1 MYSYKFNFFHLIRIV
16 SLSLNNFYKCF
27 RSKYLKYDME
37 NRNKIRWGIIGLGN
51 IANQFATDLKLIED
65 AKLNAVASRNTDKA
79 SEFALKHN
87 CATFYGSYEELF
99 ADDQIDIVYIA
110 TPHDSHA
117 ELSIKAMQNG
127 KHVLC
132 EKPLSLSYSDTVRMI
147 ETSNKYNKFFMEA
160 FWTRFIPS
168 IKELLSK
175 VKDGE
180 IGEVKYINADF
191 AFINRELGTRL
202 TDKKLG
208 GGALYDIG
216 VYPLFLSYIL
226 LGIPKD
232 IIAKSIYH
240 TTGVD
245 LQTTMILQY
254 ESAQAVLHAG
264 LVSASDMKATISGTS
279 GRIDIDSPWF
289 MTEGYSVFVNEQE
302 EKFHIPNIGKGYSYE
317 AIECHQC
324 IRQNQIESKLWSH
337 QNSLDLSRITE
348 DVRKQINVEFS

>member
-1 MYSYKFNFFHLIRIV
+1 MK
-16 SLSLNNFYKCF
+16 KD
-27 RSKYLKYDME
+27 K
-37 NRNKIRWGIIGLGN
+37 KIKWGIIGLGN
-51 IANQFATDLKLIED
+51 IAHLFVSDLRLIEE
-65 AKLNAVASRNTDKA
+65 AELCAVASRDINKA
-79 SEFALKHN
+79 NEFAEKHECN
-87 CATFYGSYEELF
+87 RFYGSYDELF

-117 ELSIKAMQNG
+117 ELSIKAMENG

-132 EKPLSLSYSDTVRMI
+132 EKPLSLSYNDALRMT
-147 ETSNKYNKFFMEA
+147 EASKKYNKFFMEA

-168 IKELLSK
+168 IQELLSK
-175 VKDGE
+175 VKSGE
-180 IGEVKYINADF
+180 IGELKYINADF

-216 VYPLFLSYIL
+216 VYPLFLSYIM
-226 LGIPKD
+226 LGIPKQ
-232 IIAKSIYH
+232 IMAKSIYH

-264 LVSASDMKATISGTS
+264 LVSASDMKATISGTK

-289 MTEGYSVFVNEQE
+289 MTEGYSIFNDE
-302 EKFHIPNIGKGYSYE
+302 EGKKFKISNIGKGYAHE
-317 AIECHQC
+317 AIECHSC
-324 IRQNQIESKLWSH
+324 IKNNEIESMLWSH
-337 QNSLDLSRITE
+337 QNSLDLSKITE
-348 DVRKQINVEFS
+348 EVKNQIGLEF

>member
-1 MYSYKFNFFHLIRIV
+1 MK
-16 SLSLNNFYKCF
+16 KD
-27 RSKYLKYDME
+27 K
-37 NRNKIRWGIIGLGN
+37 KIKWGIIGLGN
-51 IANQFATDLKLIED
+51 IANLFASDLKLIDE
-65 AKLNAVASRNTDKA
+65 AELCAVASRDINKA
-79 SEFALKHN
+79 NEFAEKYN
-87 CATFYGSYEELF
+87 CNRFYGSYDELF

-117 ELSIKAMQNG
+117 ELSIKAMENG

-132 EKPLSLSYSDTVRMI
+132 EKPLSLSYDDALRMT
-147 ETSNKYNKFFMEA
+147 EASKKYNKFFMEA

-168 IKELLSK
+168 IQELLSK
-175 VKDGE
+175 VKSGDIGE
-180 IGEVKYINADF
+180 IKYINADF
-191 AFINRELGTRL
+191 AFINRELGNRL

-216 VYPLFLSYIL
+216 VYPLFLSYIM
-226 LGIPKD
+226 LGIPKE

-264 LVSASDMKATISGTS
+264 LVSASDMKATISGTK

-289 MTEGYSVFVNEQE
+289 MTDGYSVFENEE
-302 EKFHIPNIGKGYSYE
+302 GKKFKISNIGKGYAHE
-317 AIECHQC
+317 AIECHAC
-324 IRQNQIESKLWSH
+324 IKINEIESKLWSH
-337 QNSLDLSRITE
+337 QNSLDLSKITE
-348 DVRKQINVEFS
+348 EVRNQIGLEF